1 MVRYEKLTAGV
12 EEENMGPLE
21 ATIRNLSKQIAAK
34 VESSERLQ
42 QEWLRDQTTMV
53 AVANVV
59 EEQVE
64 KVGGAPSPRL

>member
-1 MVRYEKLTAGV
+1 
-12 EEENMGPLE
+12 MGPLE

-34 VESSERLQ
+34 VESS
-42 QEWLRDQTTMV
+42 EWLRDQTTMV

-64 KVGGAPSPRL
+64 KVGGAPRSPHGTVSSSQVLLS

>member
-1 MVRYEKLTAGV
+1 
-12 EEENMGPLE
+12 MGPLE

-64 KVGGAPSPRL
+64 KVGGAPRSPHGTVSSSQVLLS

>member
-1 MVRYEKLTAGV
+1 MGRYEKLTAGV

-34 VESSERLQ
+34 VESSEHLQ

-64 KVGGAPSPRL
+64 KVRC